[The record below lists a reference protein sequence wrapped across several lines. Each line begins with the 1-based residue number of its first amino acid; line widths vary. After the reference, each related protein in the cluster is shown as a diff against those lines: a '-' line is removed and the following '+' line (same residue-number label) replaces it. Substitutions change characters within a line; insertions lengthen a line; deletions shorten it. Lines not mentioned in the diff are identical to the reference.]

1 MGSSGSSY
9 IDKAKSGATW
19 AAVGEGVATYYT
31 GGLSSGLVTGA
42 LGIDAGALVGGVTG
56 VANAPSSGSDT
67 PSVEQPARVSQDKD
81 NGHGG
86 AAWSMQMSQQ
96 LAASAAGTLF
106 STPTQWMGQQIG
118 NDPNVP
124 RKTLVGA

>member
-9 IDKAKSGATW
+9 IDRAKSGATW
-19 AAVGEGVATYYT
+19 AAVGEAVATVST
-31 GGLSSGLVTGA
+31 GGMSSALVAGYSA
-42 LGIDAGALVGGVTG
+42 IDTGALVGGVVG
-56 VANAPSSGSDT
+56 AVNAPSSET
-67 PSVEQPARVSQDKD
+67 NAPNAEQPAETRQSKD

-86 AAWSMQMSQQ
+86 AAYSMQLSQQ

-106 STPTQWMGQQIG
+106 STPTQWMGQQVG
-118 NDPNVP
+118 NDPNTP